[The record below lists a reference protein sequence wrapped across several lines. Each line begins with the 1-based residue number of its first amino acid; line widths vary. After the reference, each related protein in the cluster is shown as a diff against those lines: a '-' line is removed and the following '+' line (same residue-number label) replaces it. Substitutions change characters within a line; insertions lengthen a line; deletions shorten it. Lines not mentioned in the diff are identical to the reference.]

1 MNHPGN
7 VKLDELVSKYRTQYF
22 ASQSSIEKNA
32 MAQAI
37 MSMIH
42 DKKGRFLQR
51 ATAKDI
57 TNANIGKN
65 VNLWVQ
71 IPDEAAWSKVS
82 RRFRK

>member
-1 MNHPGN
+1 
-7 VKLDELVSKYRTQYF
+7 
-22 ASQSSIEKNA
+22 

-42 DKKGRFLQR
+42 DKRGRFLQR
-51 ATAKDI
+51 ATAKDLS
-57 TNANIGKN
+57 NANIEGTTTSSRKFGKN
-65 VNLWVQ
+65 VNFWVQ